1 MSDTCKDVIL
11 EVLEIIDDKIGGPLM
26 DITYVDEME
35 KTFVSCLVDAL
46 WTGNIENILDDD
58 ILPWSA

>member
-11 EVLEIIDDKIGGPLM
+11 DIIEMIDDKIGGPLM

-35 KTFVSCLVDAL
+35 KTFVSCLVDEL
-46 WTGNIENILDDD
+46 WTGNFEDILRDDV
-58 ILPWSA
+58 LPWSA